1 MRTLWVSLA
10 CVLVAQAPAAAQ
22 GLRGSVVDST
32 GRPLADAEIIVV
44 EPAIRTR
51 SDSLG
56 SFRLSPIAPG
66 RRVVRVRLIG
76 YRPYET
82 TISITGEWTTL
93 RVTLRRMPTLL
104 AEVRI
109 TDTRLCAPNT
119 LAGFECRRSSGLG
132 LFRDAGELR
141 SLRPSAWADMLDG
154 MPALRREPT
163 MTPDGLDWRP
173 AAPPGGCLRQ
183 IFNGEDPEF
192 DGHVRRVPISEL
204 VPQDVVAIEYY
215 PRYAEVP
222 EQFRRYAW
230 PSSSAQPCA
239 LLVYWLR
246 EAPPRRRS
254 RPRPPEF
261 PS

>member
-1 MRTLWVSLA
+1 M
-10 CVLVAQAPAAAQ
+10 AQAPVSAQ
-22 GLRGSVVDST
+22 GLRGSVVDT
-32 GRPLADAEIIVV
+32 AGRPLADAEIIVV
-44 EPAIRTR
+44 EPAVRTR
-51 SDSLG
+51 TDSLG
-56 SFRLSPIAPG
+56 TFQLSALLPG

-76 YRPYET
+76 FRPYET
-82 TISITGEWTTL
+82 AMTIAKDAWTSV
-93 RVTLRRMPTLL
+93 RVTLHRMPPLL

-141 SLRPSAWADMLDG
+141 GLRPSAWADMLDG
-154 MPALRREPT
+154 MPALRREPA

-173 AAPPGGCLRQ
+173 AAPPGGCLVQ
-183 IFNGEDPEF
+183 IFNGEDPKF
-192 DGHVRRVPISEL
+192 DGHVRRVPVNEL

-215 PRYAEVP
+215 PRYADVP

-230 PSSSAQPCA
+230 PRGAGQPCA

-246 EAPPRRRS
+246 EAPPRRRP
-254 RPRPPEF
+254 RPRPPAF
-261 PS
+261 TS

>member
-1 MRTLWVSLA
+1 LVFLCCVVLA
-10 CVLVAQAPAAAQ
+10 QTSAAAQ

-44 EPAIRTR
+44 EPAFRTR

-56 SFRLSPIAPG
+56 NFQLPAITPG

-76 YRPYET
+76 FRPYET
-82 TISITGEWTTL
+82 TLSLARDEWSSV
-93 RVTLRRMPTLL
+93 RVTLRRMPPLL

-119 LAGFECRRSSGLG
+119 LVGFECRRSSGRG

-141 SLRPSAWADMLDG
+141 GLRPSAWSDMLDG
-154 MPALRREPT
+154 MPGLRRAPV

-173 AAPPGGCLRQ
+173 TAPPGGCLLE
-183 IFNGEDPEF
+183 IYNGEDPQF
-192 DGHVRRVPISEL
+192 DGHVRRVPVREL
-204 VPQDVVAIEYY
+204 VPQDVVGIEYY
-215 PRYAEVP
+215 PRYADVP
-222 EQFRRYAW
+222 EHFRRFAW
-230 PSSSAQPCA
+230 PRGAAEPCA

-246 EAPPRRRS
+246 EAPPRRRPRS
-254 RPRPPEF
+254 RPPTLT
-261 PS
+261 